1 MVGGMEVEGFS
12 GWGVGLTTSGGE
24 DEGGCEGFG
33 CASGGVG
40 WFDGGGG
47 GEGGFDDGGVGDGVG
62 VWTGVE
68 GLAGVCCEL
77 WSEEIS
83 SSGSVVGR
91 SSGLSGSVIDFDAPI
106 TSPCWSQ
113 VNIIVTVA

>member
-33 CASGGVG
+33 CASGG
-40 WFDGGGG
+40 GGS
-47 GEGGFDDGGVGDGVG
+47 EGGFDDGGVGDGVG

-83 SSGSVVGR
+83 SSGGVVGR
-91 SSGLSGSVIDFDAPI
+91 SSVLIGSVIDFDVPI
-106 TSPCWSQ
+106 TSPCWYR
-113 VNIIVTVA
+113 VNVVVTVA